1 MGLPEDKYTTDDYLR
16 QNPSW
21 DLGDSPWKAAKV
33 ESLIESS
40 GLSPRSIFEV
50 GCGAGG
56 ILAAL
61 AAAYPDADCRGYE
74 IAGAAARFWP
84 AHKRP
89 NLRFEVGD
97 FLTMGTGH
105 CDLLLLL
112 DVIEHVSN
120 PHAFLSGLRGR
131 TDYCLLHIP
140 LDLSALSV
148 ARESPLLDSRRK
160 VGHINYFTKNLALE
174 LLRETGYEVLRW
186 EYSGA
191 AFTSPQATLK
201 TRIAALPRM
210 LAALLGRDFGARL
223 LGGETLFVLAR
234 GAGNRN

>member
-1 MGLPEDKYTTDDYLR
+1 MALPEEKYTSDDYIKD
-16 QNPSW
+16 NPSW
-21 DLGDSPWKAAKV
+21 DMEDSPWKAARV
-33 ESLIESS
+33 HRMIEAA

-56 ILAAL
+56 VLASLAAV
-61 AAAYPDADCRGYE
+61 YPAADCRGFE
-74 IAGAAARFWP
+74 IAGAAARFWA

-89 NLRFEVGD
+89 NLRFEVTD
-97 FLTMGTGH
+97 FLASKAER
-105 CDLLLLL
+105 CEVLLLL
-112 DVIEHVSN
+112 DVIEHVAD

-131 TDYCLLHIP
+131 ADYCLLHIP

-148 ARESPLLDSRRK
+148 ARELPLLDSRRK

-191 AFTSPQATLK
+191 AFSSPQATWK
-201 TRIAALPRM
+201 TRLAAMPRK